1 MLTCSALTFAE
12 RVPGCP
18 ICDAIGKVV
27 PTVPA
32 TVHPSVS
39 VRVGLGQLK
48 RASIGHRSSTVWLG
62 TLPNSGQNIPHPARA
77 LLGSVG
83 GKSDRRQP
91 LHFTAMKY
99 NTKCQDLYEMLAS
112 EGGGGR
118 AEIWQAGG
126 LLMAQAV
133 SALLP
138 LRRGGVEGSG
148 PMQGHPA
155 PSLLAHT
162 SQMALTG
169 GSKYARKTN
178 QCQC

>member
-1 MLTCSALTFAE
+1 MS
-12 RVPGCP
+12 RSW
-18 ICDAIGKVV
+18 
-27 PTVPA
+27 PA
-32 TVHPSVS
+32 KESSHWLLLQHCVAGDPAQLWAKHP
-39 VRVGLGQLK
+39 
-48 RASIGHRSSTVWLG
+48 
-62 TLPNSGQNIPHPARA
+62 PPARA

-99 NTKCQDLYEMLAS
+99 NTKCQDLYEMLAD

-118 AEIWQAGG
+118 AEIWQAGC
-126 LLMAQAV
+126 LLMAQAA

-162 SQMALTG
+162 SQMALTR

-178 QCQC
+178 ECQC